1 MAAAR
6 LSQNPASLST
16 IPPPRASVLPRS
28 TTPRPYAPGIRDTRP
43 STPAA
48 RAKSQSIDNE
58 VDSKRFDPVETTV
71 PADGVFEDSLSLDIA
86 PRRELEVLPSP
97 PPALLTPIPTAK
109 PEPAAAARAPS
120 VPPSARQPY
129 STSARLALWLVTATI
144 PAIVVFAVMRAE
156 VRVESARATRAEK
169 RAAAE
174 INRAR
179 AAFVRAPASVA
190 EKPANPAID
199 PPALPSVT
207 AATSSA
213 PASDSASIA
222 ASTVPVVVET
232 ESLDRVSVLVK
243 SKPRSARVYKR
254 GKEIGRTPLV
264 IQIGRGEHRI
274 FEVGVN
280 LGATRRI
287 SLDGEKPEIT
297 VTLVAPEV
305 RPAASATASFPND

>member
-1 MAAAR
+1 
-6 LSQNPASLST
+6 
-16 IPPPRASVLPRS
+16 
-28 TTPRPYAPGIRDTRP
+28 
-43 STPAA
+43 
-48 RAKSQSIDNE
+48 
-58 VDSKRFDPVETTV
+58 
-71 PADGVFEDSLSLDIA
+71 
-86 PRRELEVLPSP
+86 
-97 PPALLTPIPTAK
+97 
-109 PEPAAAARAPS
+109 
-120 VPPSARQPY
+120 
-129 STSARLALWLVTATI
+129 
-144 PAIVVFAVMRAE
+144 VVFAVMRAE

-174 INRAR
+174 INKAR
-179 AAFVRAPASVA
+179 AAFVRAPANVA
-190 EKPANPAID
+190 EKPASPAID
-199 PPALPSVT
+199 PPALPSVS

-243 SKPRSARVYKR
+243 SKPKSARVYKR

-297 VTLVAPEV
+297 VTLVTPEV